1 LQFGQTSSPVQK
13 LFRELWSRALP
24 QKNGYPTNSSMSAG
38 EVLMDDAP
46 VFALFGKDV
55 CAALVNFMT
64 AAELHGPVKGRDGG
78 STVHGHMWLFDA
90 VGEFGGALQVIGK
103 SFAESAEAANPFV
116 LGRRE
121 ADESTVKHLQRA
133 THITV
138 VDGADL
144 GTFELKDLLTSGFWH
159 GTPPG
164 VR

>member
-1 LQFGQTSSPVQK
+1 MDSSV
-13 LFRELWSRALP
+13 
-24 QKNGYPTNSSMSAG
+24 GAG
-38 EVLMDDAP
+38 KVLVNNAP

-55 CAALVNFMT
+55 CAAPVDFMT

-116 LGRRE
+116 LGGRE
-121 ADESTVKHLQRA
+121 NNEAAVKHLQGTA
-133 THITV
+133 HITV

-144 GTFELKDLLTSGFWH
+144 CALELKDLLTRGFWH

-164 VR
+164 VRWRGAPRGNITPNVEREASR